1 MQTDILSLFGYFASL
16 IIAIS
21 MTMSS
26 IVKFRWINLAGA
38 LAFATYGL
46 LIHAIPVTVLNG
58 FIALVDI
65 YYLIRIYRKKEVFDI
80 LEVRGDNKYLL
91 EFLKFHQKDINK
103 FFPDFTYKPE
113 MNTISFFVLR
123 NLNVAGVFL
132 AHREGK
138 DVLYVGLDFVK
149 SEYRDFKNGKFIYQR
164 LRSRF
169 IEQGFKRVF
178 ALASSTKYM
187 KYLKKLGFTKDK
199 RGNFSKILV
208 PEQ

>member
-16 IIAIS
+16 IIVVS

-58 FIALVDI
+58 IIVLVDV
-65 YYLIRIYRKKEVFDI
+65 YYLTKIYRKKEVFET

-91 EFLKFHQKDINK
+91 AFLTFHQKDINK

-113 MNTISFFVLR
+113 MNTISFFILR

-132 AHREGK
+132 AHREK
-138 DVLYVGLDFVK
+138 EDILYVGLDFVK

-164 LRSRF
+164 LRPRF

-178 ALASSTKYM
+178 APASSTKYM

-199 RGNFSKILV
+199 EGNFSKILV

>member
-16 IIAIS
+16 IIVVS

-38 LAFATYGL
+38 LTFATYGL

-58 FIALVDI
+58 IIVLVDI
-65 YYLIRIYRKKEVFDI
+65 YYLAKIYRKKEVFDI

-91 EFLKFHQKDINK
+91 AFLKFHQKDINK

-113 MNTISFFVLR
+113 MNTISFFILR

-132 AHREGK
+132 AHREEK
-138 DVLYVGLDFVK
+138 DILYVGLDFVK
-149 SEYRDFKNGKFIYQR
+149 PEYRDFKNGKFIYQH
-164 LRSRF
+164 LRHRF

-178 ALASSTKYM
+178 APASSTKYM

-199 RGNFSKILV
+199 KGNFSKKLV
-208 PEQ
+208 QEQ

>member
-26 IVKFRWINLAGA
+26 IVKFRWINLVGA
-38 LAFATYGL
+38 IAFATYGL

-80 LEVRGDNKYLL
+80 LEVRSDNKYLM
-91 EFLKFHQKDINK
+91 EFLRFHNKDIHK
-103 FFPDFTYKPE
+103 FFPGFSYKPE

-132 AHREGK
+132 AHREEK
-138 DVLYVGLDFVK
+138 DILYVGLDYVTP
-149 SEYRDFKNGKFIYQR
+149 EYRDLKNGKFIYSH

-169 IEQGFKRVF
+169 IEQGFKRVV
-178 ALASSTKYM
+178 APVSSKKYEQ
-187 KYLKKLGFTKDK
+187 YLKKLGFK
-199 RGNFSKILV
+199 RDEKGKFAKELV
-208 PEQ
+208 QI

>member
-16 IIAIS
+16 IIAVS

-38 LAFATYGL
+38 VAFASYGF
-46 LIHAIPVTVLNG
+46 LIHAVPVTVLNG

-65 YYLIRIYRKKEVFDI
+65 YYLVKIYRKKEVFDI
-80 LEVRGDNKYLL
+80 LEVRSDNKYLQA
-91 EFLKFHQKDINK
+91 FLKFHDKDIHK
-103 FFPDFTYKPE
+103 FFPGFVYKPE

-132 AHREGK
+132 AHRQEK
-138 DVLYVGLDFVK
+138 DILYVGLDYVTT
-149 SEYRDFKNGKFIYQR
+149 EYRDLKNGKFIYGH

-169 IEQGFKRVF
+169 IQQGFKKVV
-178 ALASSTKYM
+178 APVSSRKYE
-187 KYLKKLGFTKDK
+187 KYLKKLGFKKDEEGKFTK
-199 RGNFSKILV
+199 NLLPS
-208 PEQ
+208 